1 MTEQNSE
8 SNNRRKTI
16 KRGEKTVQCRIV
28 GRNKVLV
35 PEDEVLHLAEIGSN
49 NREIAEY
56 YGVSESSFFYNF
68 SDILTKGRCQLKQR
82 LRRQMVSQALA
93 GDRTLLIFLAK
104 NYLGMADNPIAAE
117 TEQVLPWT
125 DDTEESENE

>member
-1 MTEQNSE
+1 MVYQ
-8 SNNRRKTI
+8 
-16 KRGEKTVQCRIV
+16 
-28 GRNKVLV
+28 KVV
-35 PEDEVLHLAEIGSN
+35 FSI
-49 NREIAEY
+49 I
-56 YGVSESSFFYNF
+56 F

-125 DDTEESENE
+125 DDTEEPENE